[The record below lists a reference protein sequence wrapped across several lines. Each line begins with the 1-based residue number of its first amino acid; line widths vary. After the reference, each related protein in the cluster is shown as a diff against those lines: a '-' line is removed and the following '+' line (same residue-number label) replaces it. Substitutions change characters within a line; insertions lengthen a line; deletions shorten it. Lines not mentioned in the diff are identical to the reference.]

1 MRVARFAALTIRLRI
16 IAPVGAALKLGRRKI
31 DQVKLSIELESHL
44 PLLRFGAKP
53 ANEVTQFPDTQC
65 KNFRFDVAVN
75 DDWLLD
81 NEFAR
86 LRIERRALN
95 RRHGAGTTAN
105 LGQKTQSLVY
115 PPGLFDEVAKPV
127 LVWHVNGKALPLRL
141 RAKFT
146 GYIKVYMR
154 MALT

>member
-1 MRVARFAALTIRLRI
+1 MRVARFAVLTIRLRI

-31 DQVKLSIELESHL
+31 DQVKLSIELESYL

-65 KNFRFDVAVN
+65 KNFRFDIAVI

-86 LRIERRALN
+86 LRIEPRALN
-95 RRHGAGTTAN
+95 
-105 LGQKTQSLVY
+105 LDSSV
-115 PPGLFDEVAKPV
+115 D
-127 LVWHVNGKALPLRL
+127 RL
-141 RAKFT
+141 SPS
-146 GYIKVYMR
+146 ISIWQ
-154 MALT
+154 